1 MATTRP
7 RGRDMTLTSIR
18 PAMGWPNGA
27 LHGGPTPMPGGSDR
41 WRAPPTSNPTGSPCD
56 VHGAQRA
63 DLRSAARRPR
73 RTGLQGL
80 RGVIARYQQTR
91 RPLVRKKT
99 VPRCIDAADV
109 RRQVESTLLFVD
121 PRGFD
126 VPGIVADIIRTYGLV
141 NLCDSVA
148 FSEYSTIVMHHYRA

>member
-1 MATTRP
+1 M
-7 RGRDMTLTSIR
+7 
-18 PAMGWPNGA
+18 
-27 LHGGPTPMPGGSDR
+27 
-41 WRAPPTSNPTGSPCD
+41 
-56 VHGAQRA
+56 V
-63 DLRSAARRPR
+63 
-73 RTGLQGL
+73 
-80 RGVIARYQQTR
+80 ARYQQTR